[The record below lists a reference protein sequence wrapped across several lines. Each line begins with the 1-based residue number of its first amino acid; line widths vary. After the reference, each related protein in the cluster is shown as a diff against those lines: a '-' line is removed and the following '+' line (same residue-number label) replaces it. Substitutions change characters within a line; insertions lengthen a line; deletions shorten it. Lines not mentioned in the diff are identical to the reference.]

1 MKNFKQFKKVIHE
14 QFIKMSK
21 SELFCVDI
29 EKDELWG
36 AYLKSFPEGSNP
48 IFRERTEHDCQ
59 CCKQFI
65 RACGN
70 VVAIIDNK
78 LISIWDVIIGGHYQV
93 VADALS
99 KLVKSEKVENT
110 FLHYEANLGTDSSL
124 QQLKNGGILKFD
136 HFHYKL
142 PNKFVKHKDEIG
154 TVLSNIRSG
163 KEVFK
168 RGLDEI
174 SIDAVETVLELIEQK
189 SIYRGEEH
197 KSIVDLFLKHKVEY
211 DKLEVKHQDNY
222 CWSESV
228 ILKAAAR
235 IRNSVI
241 GTLLVDV
248 SDGKEL
254 DFAVRSFETKV
265 APTNYK
271 RPTAVITKSMIENA
285 QKKVEEL
292 GIGDSLQRR
301 FAVQDD
307 ITINNVLFAD
317 RSVKKA
323 MNVFDEM
330 SNEVPDDV
338 KKMEKVDEVEI
349 STFIN
354 DILPKAESIELML
367 ENRHSGNL
375 MSLIAPVNK
384 DAMPIFSW
392 HNNFSWAYNGDIAD
406 SMKERVKKAGG
417 NVEGVLRFTIQWND
431 GDNNQND
438 FDAHCIEP
446 NGNLIDYHKKGRI
459 QPSSGMLDVDIQ
471 QPGNKV
477 AVENIIHT
485 DINKI
490 QPGDHEFLVH
500 NYRHNGGKTGFTAQI
515 EYDGKI
521 YSYSYGKEL
530 RQGEKVSV
538 ATVNFNKES
547 GFKFVKS
554 LPSSQSSK
562 QVWNVATQKFQ
573 KVSMIMNSPNHWD
586 EKANGNKHL
595 FFILDGCKNENSA
608 RGFFNEFLKSD
619 LIEHRKVFEVLGS
632 KMKASVTDNQLSG
645 LGFSSTQKNSIFCK
659 VTGAF
664 TRTIKINF

>member
-1 MKNFKQFKKVIHE
+1 MSDFKKFKKVVHE
-14 QFIKMSK
+14 QFGRMSK
-21 SELFCVDI
+21 HELFRVAID
-29 EKDELWG
+29 KDELWEV
-36 AYLKSFPEGSNP
+36 YLKSFPDGTNP

-70 VVAIIDNK
+70 VVAIVDK
-78 LISIWDVIIGGHYQV
+78 ELVSVWDVNIPGHYQV

-99 KLVKSEKVENT
+99 KMIKSKKVENA
-110 FLHYEANLGTDSSL
+110 FLHTEANLGTDSNR
-124 QQLKNGGILKFD
+124 QLLENGEIIKFN

-142 PNKFVKHKDEIG
+142 PKKFVLRGDDIG
-154 TVLSNIRSG
+154 TALSNIRSG
-163 KEVFK
+163 KEVFQ
-168 RGLDEI
+168 RGLNGI
-174 SIDAVETVLELIEQK
+174 TIDSVETVLELIEQK

-197 KSIVDLFLKHKVEY
+197 KSIVELFLKHKLEY
-211 DKLEVKHQDNY
+211 DKLETKHQDNY

-228 ILKAAAR
+228 ILEAAAR
-235 IRNSVI
+235 IRNTVI

-248 SDGKEL
+248 SDGKDL

-271 RPTAVITKSMIENA
+271 RPTAVITKSMIDNA

-301 FAVQDD
+301 FAIQDD
-307 ITINNVLFAD
+307 VTINNVLFAD

-330 SNEVPDDV
+330 SNEVPDNI
-338 KKMEKVDEVEI
+338 KRMEKIEEVGI

-354 DILPKAESIELML
+354 DILPKAESIELMF
-367 ENRHSGNL
+367 ENRHINNL
-375 MSLIAPVNK
+375 MSLISPINK
-384 DAMPIFSW
+384 DAVPIFAW
-392 HNNFSWAYNGDIAD
+392 GNNFSWAYNGEVAD

-417 NVEGVLRFTIQWND
+417 NVEGVLRFSIQWND

-438 FDAHCIEP
+438 FDAHCVEP
-446 NGNLIDYHKKGRI
+446 NGNLIDYRKKRRV
-459 QPSSGMLDVDIQ
+459 QPSSGMLDVDITD
-471 QPGNKV
+471 PGNDI
-477 AVENIIHT
+477 AVENIT
-485 DINKI
+485 WMNINRI
-490 QPGDHEFLVH
+490 QLGRHEFLVH
-500 NYRHNGGKTGFTAQI
+500 NFKHNGGKTGFTAEI
-515 EYDGKI
+515 EYEGRI
-521 YSYSYGKEL
+521 YSYAYNKEL

-538 ATVNFNKES
+538 ATIEFSKET
-547 GFKFVKS
+547 GIKFIKS
-554 LPSSQSSK
+554 LPSTQATRE
-562 QVWNVATQKFQ
+562 VWRINTNKFH

-586 EKANGNKHL
+586 SMAYGNRHL
-595 FFILDGCKNENSA
+595 FFILEGCKNNQSA
-608 RGFFNEFLKSD
+608 RGFFNEFLKKE

-632 KMKASVTDNQLSG
+632 KMKAKNSDNQLSG
-645 LGFSSTQKNSIFCK
+645 FGFSSTQKNSIFCK